1 VSAGRLGTGLV
12 LLVLL
17 VLVNAPLL
25 ASDEPGTGPV
35 VATLVADAVLLV
47 LAWSLLRGGGRGRRR
62 PSLQAVALGDLRPT
76 AEGVLLERVQSED
89 YRVRGEVVEVRPD
102 AVVLDLGNR
111 YLEVLLDGHA
121 NPVTTGRA
129 VELEARMIG

>member
-1 VSAGRLGTGLV
+1 
-12 LLVLL
+12 
-17 VLVNAPLL
+17 LL

-76 AEGVLLERVQSED
+76 AEGVLLARVQSED